1 MNLANS
7 IDIRTLRFFISVYNA
22 QNFSIVAR
30 KEDVSA
36 SMISRT
42 IQQLED
48 ALGQQLFY
56 RNTRAITPTES
67 GKLFFEYAKK
77 ITEQFDEAQK
87 ALQDKTIEPSGLV
100 RINAPVFFG
109 QRHIAPW
116 LTGLSELYPKL
127 QIELIQTDEFID
139 PLRESTDL
147 IFRIG
152 TLTDSSF
159 HARIFGTQ
167 KYHLAASPKY
177 LSKYGTLKDP
187 KELHDHKCLVY
198 KGFEGPNRWLVKETN
213 GEWIHYPI
221 NPLLSSNN
229 AESLM
234 TAALNGMGIVL
245 FPDWLI
251 GEALKNGE
259 LIKLLPAYETSIKP
273 QPQHI
278 AAIYPNVRHPPLNI
292 RVIIDYFAEVYGSLP
307 YWQE

>member
-1 MNLANS
+1 MDLINS

-22 QNFSIVAR
+22 QNFSNVAR

-67 GKLFFEYAKK
+67 GKLFFEYANK

-116 LTGLSELYPKL
+116 LAGLSERYPRL
-127 QIELIQTDEFID
+127 LIELIQTDEFID

-152 TLTDSSF
+152 ALTDSSF

-167 KYHLAASPKY
+167 KYHLAASPQYVAKY
-177 LSKYGTLKDP
+177 STPDHP
-187 KELHDHKCLVY
+187 TELNQHKCLVY
-198 KGFEGPNRWLVKETN
+198 KGFEGPNRWLVRKPNE
-213 GEWIHYPI
+213 EWVHYPI
-221 NPLLSSNN
+221 TPLLSSNN

-234 TAALNGMGIVL
+234 TAALHGMGIVL

-251 GEALKNGE
+251 GEALKQGD
-259 LIKLLPAYETSIKP
+259 LIKLLPEYEVAIKS

-278 AAIYPNVRHPPLNI
+278 AAIYPNVRHPPLNV
-292 RVIIDYFAEVYGSLP
+292 RAVIDYFAEIYGERP
-307 YWQE
+307 YWQN

>member
-1 MNLANS
+1 MDLTNS

-22 QNFSIVAR
+22 QNFSNVAR

-67 GKLFFEYAKK
+67 GKLFFEYAKR

-116 LTGLSELYPKL
+116 LAGLSERYPRL
-127 QIELIQTDEFID
+127 LIELIQTDEFID

-147 IFRIG
+147 I
-152 TLTDSSF
+152 
-159 HARIFGTQ
+159 
-167 KYHLAASPKY
+167 
-177 LSKYGTLKDP
+177 
-187 KELHDHKCLVY
+187 
-198 KGFEGPNRWLVKETN
+198 
-213 GEWIHYPI
+213 
-221 NPLLSSNN
+221 
-229 AESLM
+229 
-234 TAALNGMGIVL
+234 
-245 FPDWLI
+245 
-251 GEALKNGE
+251 
-259 LIKLLPAYETSIKP
+259 
-273 QPQHI
+273 
-278 AAIYPNVRHPPLNI
+278 
-292 RVIIDYFAEVYGSLP
+292 
-307 YWQE
+307 

>member
-1 MNLANS
+1 MDLTNS

-22 QNFSIVAR
+22 QNFSNVAR

-67 GKLFFEYAKK
+67 GKLFFEYAKR

-116 LTGLSELYPKL
+116 LAGLSERYPRL
-127 QIELIQTDEFID
+127 LIELIQTDEFID

-152 TLTDSSF
+152 ALTDSSF

-167 KYHLAASPKY
+167 KYHLAAS
-177 LSKYGTLKDP
+177 L
-187 KELHDHKCLVY
+187 
-198 KGFEGPNRWLVKETN
+198 
-213 GEWIHYPI
+213 HYPLT
-221 NPLLSSNN
+221 PLLSSNN

-234 TAALNGMGIVL
+234 TAALHGMGIVL

-251 GEALKNGE
+251 GEALKKGD
-259 LIKLLPAYETSIKP
+259 LIKLLPEYEVAIKSH
-273 QPQHI
+273 PQHI

-292 RVIIDYFAEVYGSLP
+292 RAVIDYFAEIYGDTP
-307 YWQE
+307 YWQN